1 MAAHPLLFVF
11 PFAMAYAALMDI
23 FTMRIANGVS
33 IAVGV
38 AFLIVAPIA
47 GMPAQEMLMHLGVGA
62 AMLIVGMILFSFRAL
77 GGGDAK
83 LLAAAS
89 LWVGPDQWLPFVA
102 LVAVFGGVLAV
113 VILIFRN
120 FPAGALMLPA
130 WAQRPTRPA
139 EPFPMVS
146 PSPQA
151 RSSSTRRRRGR
162 RCSQWA
168 PEAGSQLQTAT
179 AVNLA
184 LTFVLQC
191 R

>member
-11 PFAMAYAALMDI
+11 PFAMAYAAMMDI

-33 IAVGV
+33 IAVVV

-47 GMPAQEMLMHLGVGA
+47 AMPAQEMLMHLGVGA
-62 AMLIVGMILFSFRAL
+62 GMLVVGMILFSIGAL

-113 VILIFRN
+113 AILIFRN

-130 WAQRPTRPA
+130 WAMRLHKAGGTIPYGVAIAAGALFIYPTTPW
-139 EPFPMVS
+139 PGLL
-146 PSPQA
+146 
-151 RSSSTRRRRGR
+151 TT
-162 RCSQWA
+162 
-168 PEAGSQLQTAT
+168 GS
-179 AVNLA
+179 
-184 LTFVLQC
+184 
-191 R
+191 

>member
-33 IAVGV
+33 IAVV
-38 AFLIVAPIA
+38 AAFLIVAPVA
-47 GMPAQEMLMHLGVGA
+47 GMPVQEMLMHLGVGV
-62 AMLIVGMILFSFRAL
+62 AMLIVGMILFGFRAL

-113 VILIFRN
+113 AIIIFRN
-120 FPAGALMLPA
+120 YPARALMLPA
-130 WAQRPTRPA
+130 WALRLHKAGGSIPYGVAISAGALFIYPTTPWPA
-139 EPFPMVS
+139 LL
-146 PSPQA
+146 A
-151 RSSSTRRRRGR
+151 T
-162 RCSQWA
+162 
-168 PEAGSQLQTAT
+168 GS
-179 AVNLA
+179 
-184 LTFVLQC
+184 
-191 R
+191 

>member
-1 MAAHPLLFVF
+1 VAAHPLLFVF

-47 GMPAQEMLMHLGVGA
+47 GMPAQEVLMHLGVGA
-62 AMLIVGMILFSFRAL
+62 GMLVVGMILFAFGAL

-89 LWVGPDQWLPFVA
+89 LWVGPAQWLPFIA

-113 VILIFRN
+113 VIVMFRKY
-120 FPAGALMLPA
+120 PARALMLPP
-130 WAQRPTRPA
+130 WALRLHQTGGSIPYGVAIAAGALFIYPTTPWPA
-139 EPFPMVS
+139 LL
-146 PSPQA
+146 A
-151 RSSSTRRRRGR
+151 T
-162 RCSQWA
+162 
-168 PEAGSQLQTAT
+168 GS
-179 AVNLA
+179 
-184 LTFVLQC
+184 
-191 R
+191 

>member
-1 MAAHPLLFVF
+1 
-11 PFAMAYAALMDI
+11 
-23 FTMRIANGVS
+23 MRIANSVS
-33 IAVGV
+33 IAVV
-38 AFLIVAPIA
+38 AAFLVVAPIA

-89 LWVGPDQWLPFVA
+89 LWVGPEQWLPFIA

-130 WAQRPTRPA
+130 WALRLHQAGGSIPYGVA
-139 EPFPMVS
+139 IAAGALS
-146 PSPQA
+146 IYPQTQLAGAA
-151 RSSSTRRRRGR
+151 RD
-162 RCSQWA
+162 
-168 PEAGSQLQTAT
+168 
-179 AVNLA
+179 
-184 LTFVLQC
+184 
-191 R
+191 